1 MHFKQQIWVTDD
13 RIIFGWAVVLKDIA
27 PISWRN
33 KQPRPWYRVLKDCQT
48 FVVCHTVRNK
58 QQNQGFDVIEG
69 IHSERRFQT
78 SKHNPPPQKQL
89 TMPSTPLLIAHL
101 LLLINPLS
109 RSLPNLALFHE
120 RFPLHLTPLSLNL
133 FSSNGLFLPSTT
145 PSHILNLFHRKI
157 RPQSCILLWLIFLVH
172 FPPP

>member
-1 MHFKQQIWVTDD
+1 M
-13 RIIFGWAVVLKDIA
+13 
-27 PISWRN
+27 
-33 KQPRPWYRVLKDCQT
+33 
-48 FVVCHTVRNK
+48 VCHTVRNK

-78 SKHNPPPQKQL
+78 SKHNHPPQKQL

-109 RSLPNLALFHE
+109 RLLPNLALFHE

-133 FSSNGLFLPSTT
+133 FSSFSLLPLLPTYLIYFTTRSVLNPASFSDSFSLF
-145 PSHILNLFHRKI
+145 
-157 RPQSCILLWLIFLVH
+157 IFLLHNH
-172 FPPP
+172 FSTLMSFIILI

>member
-1 MHFKQQIWVTDD
+1 MEKSCLDNQQNIFFCVPLKKRKQYAFQTTNLSNWWQDHIWVSCC
-13 RIIFGWAVVLKDIA
+13 LKDIA

-33 KQPRPWYRVLKDCQT
+33 KQPRAWYRILKDCQT
-48 FVVCHTVRNK
+48 FMVCHTVRNK

-78 SKHNPPPQKQL
+78 SKHNHPPQKQL

-109 RSLPNLALFHE
+109 RLLRNLALFHE
-120 RFPLHLTPLSLNL
+120 RFPLHLTQPV
-133 FSSNGLFLPSTT
+133 FL
-145 PSHILNLFHRKI
+145 
-157 RPQSCILLWLIFLVH
+157 
-172 FPPP
+172 